1 MPEQAIAANAVA
13 VPQPPAEG
21 GPGTKRAAAVLL
33 GIGAEVATSV
43 FKQFGE
49 GELRLVAMGA
59 KGLRRSPPSSVPEAL
74 TAFIHAMEAVGGDAL
89 AGDEV
94 LRHSAAR
101 ALGDAAARRAFDG
114 VLPAPP
120 PDEVLG
126 PVSQADPDSLAMV
139 LQHEQPQ
146 TVALVISSL
155 DVPRAAAVVE
165 RLPERQRADILR
177 RMAVIDSVSP
187 EVLREIG
194 QALSAELKALVAGGM
209 RKVDGKSVALDILRR
224 CSAAQQS
231 EVIAEIEK
239 DSQQLAAEMRGKL
252 FTFEDLKTLADRDLQ
267 TLLREIDTA
276 KLGVALKGA
285 TPDIKAK
292 FMQNLS
298 SRAAEML
305 EDDLAAMGP
314 VKLSTVETA
323 QGEIARLALDAAQQG
338 RITIVG
344 PSEAML

>member
-1 MPEQAIAANAVA
+1 MPEAATAA
-13 VPQPPAEG
+13 APAPQPPPEG

-33 GIGAEVATSV
+33 GIGPEVATAL
-43 FKQFGE
+43 FRQFGE

-59 KGLRRSPPSSVPEAL
+59 KGLRRAAPASVPDAL
-74 TAFIHAMEAVGGDAL
+74 AAFVEAMERVGGDAM
-89 AGDEV
+89 AGDEL
-94 LRHSAAR
+94 LRSAAAK
-101 ALGDAAARRAFDG
+101 ALGDAAASRAFDG
-114 VLPAPP
+114 ALP

-126 PVSQADPDSLAMV
+126 AISQADPEALAMV

-146 TVALVISSL
+146 TVALVVSSL
-155 DVPRAAAVVE
+155 EPGRAAQVVE
-165 RLPERQRADILR
+165 KLPERHRADILR

-194 QALSAELKALVAGGM
+194 QALSVELKALVAGGM
-209 RKVDGKSVALDILRR
+209 RKVDGKNIALDILRR

-239 DSQQLAAEMRGKL
+239 DNQQLAAELRGKL
-252 FTFEDLKTLADRDLQ
+252 FTFEDLKSLADRDLQ
-267 TLLREIDTA
+267 TLLREIDTG

-285 TPDIKAK
+285 TPEVKAK
-292 FMQNLS
+292 FMKNLS
-298 SRAAEML
+298 TRAADML

-323 QGEIARLALDAAQQG
+323 QAEIAKLALEAAQQG
-338 RITIVG
+338 RITIVNG
-344 PSEAML
+344 TEAML